1 MFVKWFVPEHFRKER
16 FAEML
21 EREMNVRAM
30 PVDGGIVFD
39 KTAFNDNLEIIKRL
53 PDWIKVNLKDLTNPL
68 RSRPA
73 TPEEVIAAGVQ
84 WRYTAISACPAYS
97 MAVLKAENLLE
108 LIQQVNNMS
117 AKEGERILIVD
128 NYTGEVVHEK

>member
-21 EREMNVRAM
+21 ERYLNTRAM

-39 KTAFNDNLEIIKRL
+39 KTALDENLKIVKRL
-53 PDWIKVNLKDLTNPL
+53 PDWVRVNLKDLANPL

-73 TPEEVIAAGVQ
+73 TPEETFAAGVQ

-108 LIQQVNNMS
+108 LIQQVNIMS
-117 AKEGERILIVD
+117 EKEGEKILIVD
-128 NYTGEVVHEK
+128 NYTGEVVYEK